1 MSISFHPRKEFFC
14 MLKTCEF
21 VTPKH
26 PDKQCDIIADTLLDE
41 YLKQDP
47 YSRVAIEVMG
57 GHGRITLSGEVT
69 SKASVDVVQ
78 TVQNLVGA
86 NFSIESFIEKQSPEI
101 SRGVDVGGAGDQ
113 GIMVGYA
120 TSDTQSF
127 LPREYELAQQLCE
140 KLYQQFPFDGKVQVT
155 IDGTKA
161 TSVVASFQNVSAEVL
176 NNAVKQLIE
185 AQEYHINPAGDWNL
199 GGFDADS
206 GLSGRKI
213 IIDNY
218 GPNIPVGGGSFSGKD
233 ATKVDR
239 SAAYMARFAAKNIVA
254 QGLAKECLIKIAYA
268 IGVVE
273 PVMLV
278 ATNEKGE
285 DISELVRSKFDFRP
299 QAIIE
304 RLDLRRPIYSQ
315 TAKSG
320 HFGYGGLPWEQLA

>member
-1 MSISFHPRKEFFC
+1 M
-14 MLKTCEF
+14 
-21 VTPKH
+21 
-26 PDKQCDIIADTLLDE
+26 
-41 YLKQDP
+41 
-47 YSRVAIEVMG
+47 
-57 GHGRITLSGEVT
+57 
-69 SKASVDVVQ
+69 
-78 TVQNLVGA
+78 
-86 NFSIESFIEKQSPEI
+86 
-101 SRGVDVGGAGDQ
+101 
-113 GIMVGYA
+113 
-120 TSDTQSF
+120 
-127 LPREYELAQQLCE
+127 
-140 KLYQQFPFDGKVQVT
+140 
-155 IDGTKA
+155 
-161 TSVVASFQNVSAEVL
+161 
-176 NNAVKQLIE
+176 
-185 AQEYHINPAGDWNL
+185 

-254 QGLAKECLIKIAYA
+254 QGLAKECLIKVAYA

-285 DISELVRSKFDFRP
+285 DISELVKSKFDFRP
-299 QAIIE
+299 QAIVE

-320 HFGYGGLPWEQLA
+320 HFGYQEFPWEELVKRLK

>member
-1 MSISFHPRKEFFC
+1 
-14 MLKTCEF
+14 
-21 VTPKH
+21 
-26 PDKQCDIIADTLLDE
+26 
-41 YLKQDP
+41 
-47 YSRVAIEVMG
+47 
-57 GHGRITLSGEVT
+57 
-69 SKASVDVVQ
+69 
-78 TVQNLVGA
+78 
-86 NFSIESFIEKQSPEI
+86 
-101 SRGVDVGGAGDQ
+101 
-113 GIMVGYA
+113 MVGYA
-120 TSDTQSF
+120 TSETESF
-127 LPREYELAQQLCE
+127 LPREYELAQQLCK

-155 IDGTKA
+155 IDGTEA
-161 TSVVASFQNVSAEVL
+161 TSVVASFQNVSTEVL
-176 NNAVKQLIE
+176 RKAVDNFLALQADLWSDKDSVERGGRSTATLEGQNPFRVVPSKVL
-185 AQEYHINPAGDWNL
+185 INPAGDWNL

-254 QGLAKECLIKIAYA
+254 QGLAKECLIKVAYS

-278 ATNEKGE
+278 ATNENGE
-285 DISELVRSKFDFRP
+285 DISDLVRSMFDFRP

-320 HFGYGGLPWEQLA
+320 HFGHWEMAWEQLINL